1 MATGILRNTTI
12 IGVETEVTEGT
23 YVAPS
28 AATSYVQ
35 PLADGFELTPS
46 KELIERNILTS
57 SIGQVTPRT
66 GIKSVAGSLPVE
78 FRGSGVEGEPT
89 DFDPLLRACLG
100 SYRQIATQTTS
111 DTGHTTTQINLDA
124 ITVLKFAVGDIIVVL
139 DAGDHTVHAV
149 TAVDTGVGTESIT
162 ILPARDSAPADNVVI
177 SKTSVYYPANDGHP
191 SLSLSYY
198 WGNEIRETAVGA
210 RVSTMA
216 LENFTTGQLASLNFA
231 FEGLSFDEIDGA
243 APHTPDFDSA
253 LPPLILGACV
263 YQNGTRI
270 KVNSVSL
277 TVANTLGFITS
288 TCNPSGR
295 ESSRFT
301 ERTINFTID
310 PYKDDTSVDQFTKFD
325 QNEAYS
331 LFLYAYN
338 PGSTAGEIELG
349 SCVGIYLPNCLTT
362 AKTVGDN
369 EGVLIENIEGQAT
382 RGESG
387 EIEEIYVGFV

>member
-1 MATGILRNTTI
+1 MATGILRNTTV
-12 IGVETEVTEGT
+12 IGVEVEVTEGT

-35 PLADGFELTPS
+35 PLADGFELSPA

-57 SIGQVTPRT
+57 SIGKVTPRT
-66 GIKSVAGSLPVE
+66 GLKSVSGSLPVE
-78 FRGSGVEGEPT
+78 FRASGTEGGTT
-89 DFDPLLRACLG
+89 DFDPLLRAALG
-100 SYRQIATQTTS
+100 NRRQILTQTTS
-111 DTGHTTTQINLDA
+111 GTGHTVSEIQLDA
-124 ITVLKFAVGDIIVVL
+124 ATVLKFAVGDMIIVL
-139 DAGDHTVHAV
+139 EAGDHTVHVV
-149 TAVDTGVGTESIT
+149 TARDLGVGTESIT
-162 ILPARDSAPADNVVI
+162 ILPARDVAPSDNVVI
-177 SKTSVYYPANDGHP
+177 SRTTTYFPANSGHP
-191 SLSLSYY
+191 TLSLSYY

-210 RVSTMA
+210 RVSQLS
-216 LENFTTGQLASLNFA
+216 LENFTTGQLAQLNFA
-231 FEGLSFDEIDGA
+231 FEGLSFDEVDGA

-270 KVNSVSL
+270 KVNTVSMTL
-277 TVANTLGFITS
+277 ANTLGFITS

-301 ERTINFTID
+301 ERVINFTID
-310 PYKDDTSVDQFTKFD
+310 PYKDDTSVDQFTKFNA
-325 QNEAYS
+325 NEAYS

-338 PGSTAGEIELG
+338 PSSVTGEIELG
-349 SCVGIYLPNCLTT
+349 SCVAMYLPNCLTT
-362 AKTVGDN
+362 AKVVGDN

-387 EIEEIYVGFV
+387 ETEEIYIGFV